1 MDSLSG
7 RELGFNNS
15 INQAPTP
22 KARPKERSS
31 MQRSQLGRQVDS
43 QKRTGA
49 AYGFGT
55 AKRFPSGDRTQHK
68 QYISKEHMKNAF
80 GMERTPGPGTYL
92 QESAF
97 GSQCTSERR
106 TFNVINFQRQ
116 QRFAEDAREQ
126 RQKARI
132 PAPWNYKHLGG
143 TGLQVDSR
151 KATEPRCLFGTE
163 GRHQYSSVGKGF
175 EEHLHGK
182 DSPGPVYEPDQSMG
196 RQAASGRGS
205 GPAFVFGSEQCH
217 TDPKVRSPMERRA
230 AAIPGPGQYTLEGS
244 CNPQANSLR
253 RSRPAFG
260 MGSATRDQAGMA
272 SLENARA
279 PAVLGGK
286 FSPGVG
292 MYDEKTMAFR
302 KVINS
307 TKPNGPTHV
316 FGTDEKLAR
325 NRTTGHLAPG
335 PGSYCV

>member
-1 MDSLSG
+1 MLVLVRAATLRGGRAGAAAESAHPRAVELQASG
-7 RELGFNNS
+7 RHRPSGGFA
-15 INQAPTP
+15 Q
-22 KARPKERSS
+22 
-31 MQRSQLGRQVDS
+31 GH
-43 QKRTGA
+43 GA
-49 AYGFGT
+49 AVPVWHGG
-55 AKRFPSGDRTQHK
+55 AAPVLKRG
-68 QYISKEHMKNAF
+68 E
-80 GMERTPGPGTYL
+80 
-92 QESAF
+92 
-97 GSQCTSERR
+97 
-106 TFNVINFQRQ
+106 
-116 QRFAEDAREQ
+116 
-126 RQKARI
+126 
-132 PAPWNYKHLGG
+132 
-143 TGLQVDSR
+143 
-151 KATEPRCLFGTE
+151 
-163 GRHQYSSVGKGF
+163 GF